1 MDLAGDHF
9 VKDVAMGLRMPYG
22 KAEALMIQFG
32 HALPERV
39 PADAEVRSGAFGQ
52 DGQQTVNCRMLATI
66 LNARAEELIDMVLRE
81 VKRSGYDGLLPAG
94 IVLTGGMA
102 QLAGLDDLS
111 RARLQWP
118 VRVGRPSDTI
128 TSVTDVTGP
137 DYATSVG
144 LLLWGF
150 RRGTMQRVAAAPS
163 SHFLEKVMHW
173 LRNLLP
179 VSS

>member
-1 MDLAGDHF
+1 
-9 VKDVAMGLRMPYG
+9 
-22 KAEALMIQFG
+22 
-32 HALPERV
+32 
-39 PADAEVRSGAFGQ
+39 
-52 DGQQTVNCRMLATI
+52 
-66 LNARAEELIDMVLRE
+66 
-81 VKRSGYDGLLPAG
+81 
-94 IVLTGGMA
+94 MA

-128 TSVTDVTGP
+128 TSVADVSGP

-150 RRGTMQRVAAAPS
+150 RRGTVQRVAPPPTS
-163 SHFLEKVMHW
+163 RFMEKIMHW

-179 VSS
+179 VSN